1 MPNNPLESIH
11 EQAEAAFLPYG
22 EQLRIVESYGEME
35 AEYAA
40 LRKGVALM
48 DTSQRG
54 VVLITGKDRLSF
66 LNKLLT
72 NDLLKLAPGQGL
84 YSFLLQRTGRI
95 LFDLNVLHEA
105 EATLLEVD
113 IRLTKTLVEELERY
127 HFSEDVHIMDAAEQL
142 GHLTLLGPGA
152 ESLLEKLVDG
162 SGVSGG
168 GGVGG
173 LNDQLRHGRRTLAH
187 TALTIF
193 RHDQAGVPGYELIV
207 PRDSLVTVWQVLT
220 EAGNGHEP
228 DVANGGGGVRAIGW
242 SAFNTA
248 RIEAG
253 TPLFGIDLT
262 DTTLPL
268 ETGPLYLRAVSLKK
282 GCYVGQEIVARMHT
296 RQSAARL
303 FVGLR
308 VKSAKLPF
316 AGTGIFTE
324 AEQVGMI
331 TSSCMSPM
339 LGFTPVAMG
348 YVRKEC
354 AAPGHA
360 METLAEGERTGVEVT
375 PLPFWPRPNATEVP
389 PTTPSS

>member
-40 LRKGVALM
+40 LRKNVALM
-48 DTSQRG
+48 DTPQRG
-54 VVLITGKDRLSF
+54 VVLLTGKDRLTF

-72 NDLLKLAPGQGL
+72 NDLLKLSPGQGL

-95 LFDLNVLHEA
+95 LFDLNVLHEE

-113 IRLTKTLVEELERY
+113 IRLTKALAEELERY
-127 HFSEDVHIMDAAEQL
+127 HFSEEVRIMDAADQL
-142 GHLTLLGPGA
+142 GHLTLLGPAAGR
-152 ESLLEKLVDG
+152 LLDKLVE
-162 SGVSGG
+162 GG
-168 GGVGG
+168 IAS
-173 LNDQLRHGRRTLAH
+173 LNEPLRHDRRTLAH
-187 TALTIF
+187 TTVTIF

-228 DVANGGGGVRAIGW
+228 EGGGGGLRAIGW

-308 VKSAKLPF
+308 VKSDKLPF
-316 AGTGIFTE
+316 AGTGLFAGT
-324 AEQVGMI
+324 EQVGLI

-339 LGFTPVAMG
+339 LGYTPVAMG
-348 YVRKEC
+348 YVRKEL
-354 AAPGHA
+354 ATLGHTL
-360 METLAEGERTGVEVT
+360 ETLAEGARASVEVA
-375 PLPFWPRPNATEVP
+375 PLPFWPSVPETP
-389 PTTPSS
+389 PTTPAP